1 MAKKISRRNF
11 VKQSTGLVATGF
23 TSNIFIPEGFS
34 QSQTTLK
41 IGYLPITDAAPLLIA
56 YAKNFFQD
64 EGLTVPRPKLVRAW
78 SILAESFMANRFN
91 ITHLLFPIPLW
102 MRYKNKMPV
111 KVLAWDHTNGS
122 AITVRANSGINNF
135 SDFGGKQ
142 IAVPYWYSMHNMI
155 LQMGLRTVGLTPVIR
170 PQSQKLKPNE
180 VNLFILPPPEM
191 PSALLGRKIDGF
203 IVAEPFNALS
213 EIKLK
218 AKIFRF
224 VGDIWKNHPCCVV
237 VANDKLIKESPV
249 FTGKITNA
257 IARAQLWLN
266 KNRFEAA
273 KILSTGGMRL
283 LPQSEAVLKRA
294 LSAYDV
300 NVYGSGQQP
309 QAIRHPNW
317 GINRIDFQPYPY
329 PSATN
334 LIIENMKKT
343 KVEGSTDF
351 LNQLE
356 SRFIVK
362 DLVDDRFVKEAVN
375 NLGGV
380 SQFPQTDINNPWS
393 REEIIAFN

>member
-1 MAKKISRRNF
+1 MTHKISRRKF
-11 VKQSTGLVATGF
+11 VKQSTGLIATGF
-23 TSNIFIPEGFS
+23 TSQIYIPEGFS
-34 QSQTTLK
+34 QSQRTLK

-64 EGLTVPRPKLVRAW
+64 EGLIVPRPKLVRTW

-91 ITHLLFPIPLW
+91 ITHLLFPIPIW

-122 AITVRANSGINNF
+122 AITVRADSGINSF

-155 LQMGLRTVGLTPVIR
+155 LQMGLRTVGLTPVIK
-170 PQSQKLKPNE
+170 PQSQALKPNE

-191 PSALLGRKIDGF
+191 PNALFGRKIDGF

-237 VANDKLIKESPV
+237 VAKDKLIKESPV
-249 FTGKITNA
+249 FTGKVTNA
-257 IARAQLWLN
+257 IVRAQSWLN
-266 KNRFEAA
+266 ENRTEAA
-273 KILSTGGMRL
+273 RVLSSQGLRL
-283 LPQSEAVLKRA
+283 LPQNETVLKRA
-294 LSAYDV
+294 LSAYDL
-300 NVYGSGQQP
+300 NTYGPGQRP
-309 QAIRHPNW
+309 QAIRHPDW

-343 KVEGSTDF
+343 RVEGSNSF
-351 LNQLE
+351 LNQLD
-356 SRFIVK
+356 SQFVIK
-362 DLVDDRFVKEAVN
+362 DLVEDRFVKEAIK
-375 NLGGV
+375 NLGGFDL
-380 SQFPQTDINNPWS
+380 FPLIDINKPWS
-393 REEIIAFN
+393 REEMIAFN

>member
-1 MAKKISRRNF
+1 MTKKISRRNF
-11 VKQSTGLVATGF
+11 VKQSSGIMATAF
-23 TSNIFIPEGFS
+23 TSQIFIPELFS
-34 QSQTTLK
+34 QSQPTLK

-56 YAKNFFQD
+56 YAKNFFQE
-64 EGLTVPRPKLVRAW
+64 EGLDVPRPKLIRSW
-78 SILAESFMANRFN
+78 SVLAESFMANRFN
-91 ITHLLFPIPLW
+91 ITHLLFPIPIW

-122 AITVRANSGINNF
+122 AITVRQDSGINSF

-155 LQMGLRTVGLTPVIR
+155 LQMGLRKVGLTPVIQ
-170 PQSQKLKPNE
+170 PQSKKLKPNE

-191 PSALLGRKIDGF
+191 PNALLGKKIDGF

-237 VANDKLIKESPV
+237 VAKDKLINEHPV
-249 FTGKITNA
+249 FTGKVTNA
-257 IARAQLWLN
+257 IVRAQLWLN
-266 KNRFEAA
+266 ANRLEAA
-273 KILSTGGMRL
+273 KLLSRSGMRL
-283 LPQSEAVLKRA
+283 LPQSESVIKRA
-294 LSAYDV
+294 LSTYDV
-300 NVYGSGQQP
+300 KTYGAGQNP
-309 QAIRHPNW
+309 QAIYHPEW

-343 KVEGSTDF
+343 KVEGNIDF
-351 LNQLE
+351 LNRLD
-356 SRFIVK
+356 SNFIVK
-362 DLVDDRFVKEAVN
+362 DLVDDRFAKAAIN

-380 SQFPQTDINNPWS
+380 GQFPQADINNPWS
-393 REEIIAFN
+393 REEVIAFN